1 MYLNILQDLIH
12 QNENYLEFS
21 SSTEIPD
28 WFSHQNVGSSI
39 RMQLPLD
46 LHDNNS
52 WIGIALFA
60 VVIVHKKL
68 NRQDCKIF
76 IEFNCRSDMVEGP
89 VDRCRLI
96 AFENSNIQYE
106 PFRHAS
112 SQSLKLLVQAEELRD
127 CLKECSWIS
136 TLITSDSPHVQ
147 IKMCGARVVYMP
159 DLEKFVQAKSKIKQR
174 SKCQMDKVESNQSND
189 RLKAKL
195 MSLLLR
201 VYQFSPILH

>member
-1 MYLNILQDLIH
+1 MYFNILQDLIH
-12 QNENYLEFS
+12 QNKTFYVSS
-21 SSTEIPD
+21 SSTEIPE
-28 WFSHQNVGSSI
+28 WFSHQNLGSSI
-39 RMQLPLD
+39 RMPLPLD
-46 LHDNNS
+46 LHDNSS

-147 IKMCGARVVYMP
+147 IKMCGAR
-159 DLEKFVQAKSKIKQR
+159 EFTCKIWKSLY
-174 SKCQMDKVESNQSND
+174 
-189 RLKAKL
+189 RLKARSSKDPNARWIRWNL
-195 MSLLLR
+195 I
-201 VYQFSPILH
+201 SPKTGLKQS